1 MGSEMT
7 DTTSATPS
15 RAQGTGLA
23 FAYVTTLFFAWGF
36 ATSLIDPLIA
46 AVRKVFDLS
55 TAEAMLTAS
64 AWFIAYA
71 VVSVPAAAVLGKLG
85 YSRSIISALAVMV
98 LGCLIVPVATIVD
111 WYPGVLIALFVIASG
126 VTLLQVAANP
136 LVAALGSRKSSHA
149 RLNFS
154 QFFNSLGTTV
164 GPYLGSTV
172 LLTGGVFAA
181 GAVVT
186 AATRDESLRSI
197 DFAFLALGGFF
208 AVVAFFIFTARKKIN
223 AAAAG
228 AEESGGIGSLFKAF
242 SSPWALFGA
251 FAIFIY
257 VGSEVT
263 IGGLLTNFLH
273 SPTILN
279 IPEAD
284 AGRMVSFYWGGA
296 MVGRFLG
303 ALLLTRVRAGVLLTV
318 NTAIAAALCLVV
330 TQTTGE
336 TAAYAAIAVG
346 FFNSIMF
353 PTIFTL
359 TLERSGAPASATSG
373 LLCTAIV
380 GGAVLPPIAGLL
392 VDDVAAVFN
401 PAFYVPLVGYAL
413 LTVFAVASARSKAR
427 EGDVV
432 ASPTSH

>member
-1 MGSEMT
+1 M
-7 DTTSATPS
+7 
-15 RAQGTGLA
+15 
-23 FAYVTTLFFAWGF
+23 TTLFFAWGF

-71 VVSVPAAAVLGKLG
+71 VVSVPAAAVLSKLG
-85 YSRSIISALAVMV
+85 YSRSIISALGVMV
-98 LGCLIVPVATIVD
+98 LGCLIVPVATIMD
-111 WYPGVLIALFVIASG
+111 WYPGVLLALFIIASG

-136 LVAALGSRKSSHA
+136 LVAALGSKKSSHA

-154 QFFNSLGTTV
+154 QFFNSLGTTF

-186 AATRDESLRSI
+186 SATRAESLRSI
-197 DFAFLALGGFF
+197 DIAFLALGAFF

-228 AEESGGIGSLFKAF
+228 AEEAGGVASPLKAF
-242 SSPWALFGA
+242 TSPWALFGGL
-251 FAIFIY
+251 AIFIY

-263 IGGLLTNFLH
+263 IGGLLTNFLS
-273 SPTILN
+273 SPTILD
-279 IPEAD
+279 IPEAE
-284 AGRMVSFYWGGA
+284 AGRMVSLYWGGA
-296 MVGRFLG
+296 MVGRFIG
-303 ALLLTRVRAGVLLTV
+303 ALLLTRIRAGVLLTV
-318 NTAIAAALCLVV
+318 NTTIAAILCLIV
-330 TQTTGE
+330 TQTSGE

-380 GGAVLPPIAGLL
+380 GGAVLPLIAGLI
-392 VDDVAAVFN
+392 VDDAAMMFN
-401 PAFYVPLVGYAL
+401 PAFYVPLAGYVL
-413 LTVFAVASARSKAR
+413 LTVFAVACARSRTR
-427 EGDVV
+427 EADVV
-432 ASPTSH
+432 AKPSPH